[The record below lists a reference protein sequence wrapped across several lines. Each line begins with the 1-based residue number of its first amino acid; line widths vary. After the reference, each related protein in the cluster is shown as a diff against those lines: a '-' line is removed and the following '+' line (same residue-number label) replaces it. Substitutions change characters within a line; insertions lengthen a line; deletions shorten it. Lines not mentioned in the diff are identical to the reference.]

1 MKDTKFKLS
10 NFDLKKLDSCEKPNI
25 PSGRISRM
33 GKPFKNGVNSVPT
46 SRMNSKEAL
55 ISQKS
60 NNLSR
65 NNNLD
70 SGQSS
75 RRSRIDRIKDAKT
88 PSSNNKKLGDDS
100 HHKRMISDYS

>member
-1 MKDTKFKLS
+1 MKDTKFLLS
-10 NFDLKKLDSCEKPNI
+10 NFDLKKLDSIEKPKI

-33 GKPFKNGVNSVPT
+33 GKPFKSGINSVPT

-70 SGQSS
+70 SG
-75 RRSRIDRIKDAKT
+75 
-88 PSSNNKKLGDDS
+88 
-100 HHKRMISDYS
+100 

>member
-33 GKPFKNGVNSVPT
+33 GKPFKSGVSSVPT

-88 PSSNNKKLGDDS
+88 PSSTNKKLGDDS